1 MMKMKKAIIG
11 VVIVVLIII
20 VYGYMSRKKP
30 PPPEQRGVPV
40 LVGKAVQKT
49 MPIIVESIGT
59 VEAYNTVTIISR
71 VMGQLLKIH
80 FKEGQDVRKG
90 ESIFTIDPGPYKEKL
105 KNAEAKLAQDMAQLQ
120 YNESEA
126 KRYAFLLEK
135 GAVSKSDFENKQT
148 LAATY
153 EAIVKADRA
162 DVENARLQL
171 DYCYIRSPL
180 DGRTGTYGV
189 HEGTMVKDND
199 TKLAVVNQIT
209 PIYVKFSVPEK
220 QLFEIRKYMA
230 KGSLKVKVNLTGIKE
245 NVPEGI
251 LSFIDNTVDPATGM
265 ILLKATFPNKDK
277 FLWPGQFV
285 NVVLQLAQ
293 EPNAIVVPA
302 PAVQISQGG
311 SYVFVVK
318 PDNKV
323 EFRLVTAE
331 RTIGDETVLS
341 KGVSPGET
349 VVTDGHLKLKDGFP
363 VEIRESLLSG
373 NSKTQNP
380 QDSKK

>member
-1 MMKMKKAIIG
+1 MMKNKKIIIA
-11 VVIVVLIII
+11 VIVVALIVV
-20 VYGYMSRKKP
+20 VYGYMSKKKP

-49 MPIIVESIGT
+49 MPVIVESIGT

-90 ESIFTIDPGPYKEKL
+90 ESIFTIDPGTYKEKL
-105 KNAEAKLAQDMAQLQ
+105 KNAEAKLAQDLAQLQ

-189 HEGTMVKDND
+189 HEGAMVKDND

-220 QLFEIRKYMA
+220 QLSEIRKYMA

>member
-1 MMKMKKAIIG
+1 MMKNKKIIIA
-11 VVIVVLIII
+11 VIVVALIVV
-20 VYGYMSRKKP
+20 VYGYMSKKKP
-30 PPPEQRGVPV
+30 PPPERKGVPV

-220 QLFEIRKYMA
+220 QLSEIRKYMA

-293 EPNAIVVPA
+293 EPNVIVVPA

>member
-11 VVIVVLIII
+11 VVIIVLILI
-20 VYGYMSRKKP
+20 VYGYLSKKKP
-30 PPPEQRGVPV
+30 PPPERKGVPV

-49 MPIIVESIGT
+49 MPVIVEAIGT

-90 ESIFTIDPGPYKEKL
+90 ESIFTIDPGTYKEKL
-105 KNAEAKLAQDMAQLQ
+105 KNAEARLAQDIAQLK
-120 YNESEA
+120 YNEAEA
-126 KRYAFLLEK
+126 KRYAYLLEK

-162 DVENARLQL
+162 DVENVRLQL
-171 DYCYIRSPL
+171 DYCYILSPL

-220 QLFEIRKYMA
+220 QLSEIRKYMA

-293 EPNAIVVPA
+293 EPNVIVVPA

-363 VEIRESLLSG
+363 VEVRESLLSG

>member
-1 MMKMKKAIIG
+1 MMKNKKIIIA
-11 VVIVVLIII
+11 VIVVALIVV
-20 VYGYMSRKKP
+20 VYGYMSKKKP
-30 PPPEQRGVPV
+30 PPPERKGVPV

-90 ESIFTIDPGPYKEKL
+90 ESIFTIDPGTYKEKL
-105 KNAEAKLAQDMAQLQ
+105 KNAEAKLAQDLAQLQ

-189 HEGTMVKDND
+189 HEGAMVKDND

-220 QLFEIRKYMA
+220 QLSEIRKYMA